1 MRKIVIFGTGDLA
14 LLACLSLREE
24 LGREVAAFT
33 VERGFMTGAR
43 FCDADVVPFDLL
55 ASQFPAGSCELLIAL
70 GPGERNRLRERIFLA
85 AQAMNYEF
93 ATYIHPSV
101 RVHSSIRI
109 GCNCLVFES
118 VSLQPFAQLGDNVV
132 VRPLS
137 YVGHHVRVAA
147 HSFIG
152 PGAKLLGHSMVGER
166 VLVGAGAVLGPRV
179 AVGTDSLIIAN
190 ASALE
195 SLPARSTLPPGAATG
210 RKRK

>member
-93 ATYIHPSV
+93 ATYI
-101 RVHSSIRI
+101 
-109 GCNCLVFES
+109 
-118 VSLQPFAQLGDNVV
+118 
-132 VRPLS
+132 
-137 YVGHHVRVAA
+137 
-147 HSFIG
+147 
-152 PGAKLLGHSMVGER
+152 
-166 VLVGAGAVLGPRV
+166 PR
-179 AVGTDSLIIAN
+179 S
-190 ASALE
+190 ASAAIAW
-195 SLPARSTLPPGAATG
+195 SSRASRCSPLPSSATMSSSARCPTSVTM
-210 RKRK
+210 